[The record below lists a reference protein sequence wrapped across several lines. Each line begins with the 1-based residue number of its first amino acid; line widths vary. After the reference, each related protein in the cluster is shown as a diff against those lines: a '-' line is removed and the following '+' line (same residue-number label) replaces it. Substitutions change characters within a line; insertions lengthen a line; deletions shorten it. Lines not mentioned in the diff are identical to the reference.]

1 MTKSAE
7 SAPRPAVGRPSKYS
21 NRIADEIC
29 ERLADGESLRTICAA
44 ENMPNRATVFRWLA
58 ANTEFRDQYNAARDA
73 QADALADEI
82 LDIADDSQG
91 DTYVDAEGRQRVDS
105 EAIARSRLRVDAR
118 KWIAAKLK
126 PKAYGERQEIEA
138 TVNMREL
145 PASVD
150 EFV

>member
-7 SAPRPAVGRPSKYS
+7 SAPRPVGRPSKYS

>member
-7 SAPRPAVGRPSKYS
+7 SAPRVGRPSKYS
-21 NRIADEIC
+21 TKIADEIC
-29 ERLADGESLRTICAA
+29 ERLADGESLRTIC
-44 ENMPNRATVFRWLA
+44 EGDGMPNRATVFRWLA